1 MDIYI
6 ILHRL
11 PLPDWRMNGC
21 ISVSSIYNIAHVAI
35 LEYNLIKKGK
45 EMVEKFDRNIYLVEY
60 ITNVSVYI
68 RMCMLIS
75 ARVCRECCVMV
86 DISRYTVL
94 QYLNL
99 HHLSL
104 FLSTKGSATSQ
115 VCYCACIM
123 VYLRRLSDQ

>member
-1 MDIYI
+1 M
-6 ILHRL
+6 

-21 ISVSSIYNIAHVAI
+21 ISVSSIYNIAHIAI
-35 LEYNLIKKGK
+35 LEYNFIKKGK
-45 EMVEKFDRNIYLVEY
+45 EMVEKFDSNIYLVEY

-86 DISRYTVL
+86 DISIYTVL

-99 HHLSL
+99 HHSSL
-104 FLSTKGSATSQ
+104 LSTKGSATSH
-115 VCYCACIM
+115 
-123 VYLRRLSDQ
+123 RLLHLHVSCVSIIRLAQGLVIYQ